1 MNAIA
6 ELSRLPE
13 TKSQRES
20 FVSAC
25 IEEIL
30 SGIHNPL
37 NVTILL
43 KNLEETIKSIREN
56 EQVKEAVMFELNKYA
71 EKTIDYGAATI
82 TKKQAVSYDYSND
95 ATWNE
100 LKEKVKERETL
111 LKAIKEPLADATS
124 GEMIEPA
131 IKRSTDSYSIIFK

>member
-13 TKSQRES
+13 TKAQRES

-30 SGIHNPL
+30 SGVHNPL

-56 EQVKEAVMFELNKYA
+56 EQVKEAVIFELNKYA
-71 EKTIDYGAATI
+71 EKAIDYGSATI
-82 TKKQAVSYDYSND
+82 TKKQAVSYDYSKD
-95 ATWNE
+95 TVWNE
-100 LKEKVKERETL
+100 LKEKIKDRETM

-124 GEMIEPA
+124 GEIIEPA
-131 IKRSTDSYSIIFK
+131 IKRSTDSYSISFK